1 VSSRSVEGL
10 TNWSRN
16 VTSAPR
22 EVAHPA
28 TADELADLITAASQ
42 AGRPVKPVG
51 RTLVQFD
58 CSQQWCPDQPE
69 STDRRD
75 QRRSRHGSG
84 DSPGRHPLVQLNLS
98 LAAEGLALENLGDID
113 KQTITGAI
121 STGTH
126 GTGARFGGLA
136 TQLRRLMIMTADGAQ
151 LRCSATEH
159 PDIYDAARVGLGA
172 LGVITEVTLQ
182 WVSAF
187 QLHAVEGPARWM
199 RFSTASR
206 P

>member
-1 VSSRSVEGL
+1 
-10 TNWSRN
+10 
-16 VTSAPR
+16 
-22 EVAHPA
+22 
-28 TADELADLITAASQ
+28 
-42 AGRPVKPVG
+42 VG

-136 TQLRRLMIMTADGAQ
+136 TQVRRLMIMTADGAQ